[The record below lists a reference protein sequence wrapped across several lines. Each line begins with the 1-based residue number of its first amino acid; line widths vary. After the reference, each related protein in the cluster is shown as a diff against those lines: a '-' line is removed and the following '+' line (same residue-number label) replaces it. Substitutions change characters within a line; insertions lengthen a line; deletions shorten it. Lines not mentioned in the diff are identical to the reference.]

1 MMQMWNDFLADL
13 EFEIESSIICW
24 SKLPPMSDDSELVVE
39 DTCLFFWQGILAPKK
54 NACTDAN
61 KL

>member
-1 MMQMWNDFLADL
+1 L
-13 EFEIESSIICW
+13 
-24 SKLPPMSDDSELVVE
+24 DDSELVVE
-39 DTCLFFWQGILAPKK
+39 DKYLFFWQGILATKK